1 MRGADGLNID
11 DLVAE
16 VLKVPR
22 ERIADDLE
30 YGAIEQWDSLGHVNL
45 MLALEDACGVEI
57 DEDLMVELTSIAALR
72 AFARE
77 HCGP

>member
-1 MRGADGLNID
+1 MIIE
-11 DLVAE
+11 DLVSR

-22 ERIADDLE
+22 DRIADDLE

-45 MLALEDACGVEI
+45 MLALEEACGVEI

-72 AFARE
+72 AFAGE
-77 HCGP
+77 HCGR